1 MYKKN
6 GIALLITL
14 LFIIAITVSIGVG
27 LKQVR
32 IASSEIQK
40 EDFILQTNIILD
52 DILKFLRESKD
63 LDEVVKDNSGDMLY
77 MFLAQSSFIPFEASD
92 IKISLEIKSAR
103 SKLNINSILDING
116 TNSQISKDRI
126 SSLMGYFSK
135 YGINDDYSDMLLDIM
150 GKVKEDMSY
159 NSDIFFEKPYLF
171 RDYVVSQKHL
181 DEVNDFYNKT
191 YHDNS
196 LKNVDFNQLFS
207 FTPDIKSSIDLNYAT
222 SQVWELLLGVD
233 SLRAEELVSG
243 AGSYKKLEDLKL
255 SEYEK
260 SMLSRFNVSFF
271 ELYLDINM
279 EIIKNSNIAKIHF
292 EYDIKNRKGSNFS
305 YEI

>member
-1 MYKKN
+1 VYKKN